1 MMGLRWTIAVLWMLC
16 ANGVQA
22 ELDWQAALSGEHRSE
37 ANKARDEYRHPQET
51 LTFFGISPT
60 MTVMEIS
67 PGGGWYTEVLAPL
80 MAQNGALIAA
90 HSSPNGGSYARRSL
104 GGFLKKLGENGKVFE
119 AVEVATLQPP
129 SAITPAPAGSVDL
142 VLAFRNVHSWLRADQ
157 AEMMFA
163 TIAESLKPGGI
174 LGIVQHRGGADLTLE
189 QMKKTAYVSEE
200 KVIELAELAGLELD
214 ARSEINANPKD
225 TKDHPRGVWTL
236 PPTLA
241 AGDEGRDR
249 YLAIGESD
257 RMTLRFIK
265 PAE

>member
-1 MMGLRWTIAVLWMLC
+1 MMLRWMVAVIWALC
-16 ANGVQA
+16 ASGVNA
-22 ELDWQAALSGEHRSE
+22 ELNWQAALSGEHRSE
-37 ANKARDEYRHPQET
+37 DNKARDAYRHPQET
-51 LTFFGISPT
+51 LTFFGLTSA

-80 MAQNGALIAA
+80 VAENGALIAA

-104 GGFLKKLGENGKVFE
+104 GGFLRKLGENGEVFE

-129 SAITPAPAGSVDL
+129 SAISPTPPGSVDL

-174 LGIVQHRGGADLTLE
+174 LGIVQHRGSAELTLE

-200 KVIELAELAGLELD
+200 KVIELAELSGLELD

-225 TKDHPRGVWTL
+225 TKDYPRGVWTL

-241 AGDEGRDR
+241 AGDEGREG